1 MSGIFQRIHSEI
13 ICLIQPPQFEMV
25 LLDIPDDKT
34 LIDES
39 AEVEFEDS
47 EEETAEAQIPE
58 VKMSQEDLAVAG
70 VGT

>member
-1 MSGIFQRIHSEI
+1 
-13 ICLIQPPQFEMV
+13 MV

>member
-1 MSGIFQRIHSEI
+1 
-13 ICLIQPPQFEMV
+13 MV

-39 AEVEFEDS
+39 AEVEFEDDS
-47 EEETAEAQIPE
+47 EEETAQIAE